1 MNLNTRHMTVSE
13 LIETIV
19 PYVQKENYSNHYVIG
34 LKQCFKQFEKYCEK
48 QGITQLTAEVAQQ
61 FLWDQYGLQ
70 PGTTSRRLSKKIRA
84 MNMLS
89 DFQHCGA
96 IMTHRRLEK
105 VFPAPFADTAEAYF
119 THMKNAYAQ
128 PKNIASHRKAIF
140 RFTDFINNRGVES
153 YHRLNIDNINAF
165 IKIILC
171 NYAKSSAQCYFG
183 ILRAFLRYLYDFGIT
198 GEDFSQKVIS
208 IPRSCQAT
216 HLPSTLTIE
225 QIESVLNCIDR
236 ESPMGKRD
244 YALLLLA
251 SRLGL
256 RASDV
261 RNLKVGDISWESHE
275 IRITQVKTKEP
286 LVLPLP
292 NDVGWAIIDYLKNA
306 RPISDAPE
314 IFLRVVPPY
323 ISLQN
328 PVNVLIRY
336 MREANIPYMRL
347 PHHGLH
353 ILRHSLATHMLDQD
367 IDITTIKEVL
377 GHLNI
382 ETTQKYTGIS
392 VRQLKE
398 CALEVD
404 LVCGHKAFLLN
415 ISGIL
420 YSKNS
425 RWV

>member
-1 MNLNTRHMTVSE
+1 
-13 LIETIV
+13 
-19 PYVQKENYSNHYVIG
+19 
-34 LKQCFKQFEKYCEK
+34 
-48 QGITQLTAEVAQQ
+48 
-61 FLWDQYGLQ
+61 
-70 PGTTSRRLSKKIRA
+70 
-84 MNMLS
+84 
-89 DFQHCGA
+89 
-96 IMTHRRLEK
+96 
-105 VFPAPFADTAEAYF
+105 
-119 THMKNAYAQ
+119 MKNAYAL
-128 PKNIASHRKAIF
+128 PNTIASHRKTVF

-153 YHRLNIDNINAF
+153 YDRLSLDDINAF

-171 NYAKSSAQCYFG
+171 NYARSSARCYFG
-183 ILRAFLRYLYDFGIT
+183 VLRAFLRYLHDSGIT
-198 GEDFSQKVIS
+198 DDDFSQKVVS
-208 IPRSCQAT
+208 VPEVRQTA
-216 HLPSTLTIE
+216 HLPSTLTVE
-225 QIESVLNCIDR
+225 QIESVLNCVDR

-244 YALLLLA
+244 YALLLVA

-261 RNLKVGDISWESHE
+261 RNLKVEDISWETHE

-292 NDVGWAIIDYLKNA
+292 TDVGWAIIDYLKNA
-306 RPISDAPE
+306 RPISDAQE

-323 ISLQN
+323 ISQN
-328 PVNVLIRY
+328 NPDNVLIRY

-367 IDITTIKEVL
+367 IDITTIQGVL

-382 ETTQKYTGIS
+382 ETTKKYTGIN

-404 LVCGHKAFLLN
+404 LV
-415 ISGIL
+415 
-420 YSKNS
+420 
-425 RWV
+425 

>member
-1 MNLNTRHMTVSE
+1 MNQNTRQMTVPE
-13 LIETIV
+13 LIEAIV
-19 PYVQKENYSNHYVIG
+19 PYIHKEQYSDSYISG
-34 LKQCFKQFEKYCEK
+34 LTRCFHQFEQYCAEHE
-48 QGITQLTAEVAQQ
+48 ITHLTAEAAQQ
-61 FLWDQYGLQ
+61 FLQEWYGLQ
-70 PGTTSRRLSKKIRA
+70 PGTVDRKLSQNIRA
-84 MNMLS
+84 MDMLS

-96 IMTHRRLEK
+96 IMTRRSLEK
-105 VFPAPFADTAEAYF
+105 VFPAPFAAAADAYF
-119 THMKNAYAQ
+119 AHMKNAYAQ
-128 PKNIASHRKAIF
+128 PNTIASHRKTVF

-153 YHRLNIDNINAF
+153 YDRLSLDDINAF

-183 ILRAFLRYLYDFGIT
+183 VLRAFLRYLHDSGIT
-198 GEDFSQKVIS
+198 EDDFSQKVVS
-208 IPRSCQAT
+208 VPGVRQTA
-216 HLPSTLTIE
+216 HLPSTLTVE
-225 QIESVLNCIDR
+225 QIESVLNCVDR

-244 YALLLLA
+244 YALLLVA

-261 RNLKVGDISWESHE
+261 RNLKVEDISWETHE

-292 NDVGWAIIDYLKNA
+292 TDVGWAIIDYLKNA
-306 RPISDAPE
+306 RPISDAQE

-323 ISLQN
+323 ISLKN
-328 PVNVLIRY
+328 PDNVLIRY
-336 MREANIPYMRL
+336 MREANIPYTRL

-367 IDITTIKEVL
+367 IDITTIQGVL

-382 ETTQKYTGIS
+382 ETTKKYTGIN

-404 LVCGHKAFLLN
+404 L
-415 ISGIL
+415 I
-420 YSKNS
+420 
-425 RWV
+425 

>member
-1 MNLNTRHMTVSE
+1 MNQNTRHMTVPE
-13 LIETIV
+13 LIEAIV
-19 PYVQKENYSNHYVIG
+19 PYIHKEQYSDSYIRG
-34 LKQCFKQFEKYCEK
+34 LTQYFNQFEQYCAEHE
-48 QGITQLTAEVAQQ
+48 ITHLTAEAAQQ
-61 FLWDQYGLQ
+61 FLHDRYGLQ
-70 PGTTSRRLSKKIRA
+70 PGTVDRKLSRNIRA
-84 MNMLS
+84 MDMLS

-96 IMTHRRLEK
+96 IMTRRRLDK
-105 VFPAPFADTAEAYF
+105 IFPTPFAETAESYF
-119 THMKNAYAQ
+119 IHMKNAYAL
-128 PKNIASHRKAIF
+128 PNTIASHRKTVF

-153 YHRLNIDNINAF
+153 YDRLSLDDINAF

-171 NYAKSSAQCYFG
+171 NYARSSARCYFG
-183 ILRAFLRYLYDFGIT
+183 VLRAFLRYLHDSGIT
-198 GEDFSQKVIS
+198 DDDFSQKVVS
-208 IPRSCQAT
+208 VPEVRQAA
-216 HLPSTLTIE
+216 HLPSTLTVE
-225 QIESVLNCIDR
+225 QIESVLNCVDR

-244 YALLLLA
+244 YALLLVA

-261 RNLKVGDISWESHE
+261 RNLKVEDISWETHE

-292 NDVGWAIIDYLKNA
+292 TDVGWAIIDYLKNA
-306 RPISDAPE
+306 RPISDAQE

-323 ISLQN
+323 ISLNN
-328 PVNVLIRY
+328 PDNVLIRY

-367 IDITTIKEVL
+367 IDITTIQGVL

-382 ETTQKYTGIS
+382 ETTKKYTGIN

-404 LVCGHKAFLLN
+404 LV
-415 ISGIL
+415 
-420 YSKNS
+420 
-425 RWV
+425 

>member
-1 MNLNTRHMTVSE
+1 MNQNTRQMTVPE
-13 LIETIV
+13 LIEAIV
-19 PYVQKENYSNHYVIG
+19 PYIQKEQYSDSYISG
-34 LKQCFKQFEKYCEK
+34 LTRCFNQFEQYCAEHE
-48 QGITQLTAEVAQQ
+48 ITHLTAEVAQQ
-61 FLWDQYGLQ
+61 FLQEWYGLQ
-70 PGTTSRRLSKKIRA
+70 PGTVDRKLSQNIRA
-84 MNMLS
+84 MDMLS

-96 IMTHRRLEK
+96 IMTRRSLEK
-105 VFPAPFADTAEAYF
+105 VFPAPFAAAVDAYF
-119 THMKNAYAQ
+119 AHMKNAYAQ
-128 PKNIASHRKAIF
+128 PNTIASHRKTVF

-153 YHRLNIDNINAF
+153 YDRLSLDDINAF

-183 ILRAFLRYLYDFGIT
+183 VLRAFLRYLHDSGIT
-198 GEDFSQKVIS
+198 EDDFSQKVVS
-208 IPRSCQAT
+208 VPGVRQAA
-216 HLPSTLTIE
+216 HLPSTLTVE
-225 QIESVLNCIDR
+225 QIESVLNCVDR

-244 YALLLLA
+244 YALLLVA

-261 RNLKVGDISWESHE
+261 RNLKVEDISWETHE

-292 NDVGWAIIDYLKNA
+292 TDVGWAIIDYLKNA
-306 RPISDAPE
+306 RPISDAQE

-323 ISLQN
+323 ISLKN
-328 PVNVLIRY
+328 PDNVLIRY
-336 MREANIPYMRL
+336 MREANIPYTRL
-347 PHHGLH
+347 THHGLH

-367 IDITTIKEVL
+367 IDITTIQGVL

-382 ETTQKYTGIS
+382 ETTKKYTGIN

-404 LVCGHKAFLLN
+404 L
-415 ISGIL
+415 I
-420 YSKNS
+420 
-425 RWV
+425 